1 MVKFALVGDTSN
13 LTDTAE
19 NANHI
24 NTKRMTN
31 IIADNALKTL
41 PDRVIFFLTGF
52 NI

>member
-1 MVKFALVGDTSN
+1 
-13 LTDTAE
+13 
-19 NANHI
+19 
-24 NTKRMTN
+24 MTN